1 MAETQVTRQASTF
14 PWLQHYPPS
23 TPHNVD
29 DKLGKTLVDL
39 LEESKQQYA
48 SRPAVESFGVSL
60 TYAQVDE
67 IANKVAGFLQ
77 AKGLVKGDRVAIF
90 MPNVAAYIP
99 ILFGVLKAGGIV
111 VNTNPLYTPRELTHQ
126 MKDSGAKFIFFLSLF
141 EKTVAAADKA
151 VSFDTMVRVEV
162 GDLLGLKG
170 RLISVVA
177 RRKQGVTK
185 KDRQSQAISLQ
196 TALKEGAKHG
206 FVPVPITPDDL
217 AFLQYTGG
225 TTGVSK
231 GAMLQHSNVQ
241 ANTEQCVA
249 WFDPVLDRENK
260 RHIMIGA
267 LPLYHIFAL
276 TGCAFF
282 TLRIGG
288 TALLITNPRDLK
300 TFTTTLRKRPFTIFV
315 GINTLFSALADHPD
329 FPNADFSHLSVCIG
343 GGMATKSIVAEK
355 WKKITGFPIIEG
367 YGLSE
372 TSPGATFNS
381 PRIDCFTGAIGFPW
395 PSTEVR
401 ILDAEGQPVAEGEIG
416 EIAIKGPQVMRGYW
430 NRPEETARVF
440 TEDGFFRSG
449 DMGLMLPDGQFKLVD
464 RLKEMI
470 NVSGFNVYPNEVED
484 VIIQMPEVKDIA
496 VVGLPDDHSGEA
508 VTAFVIKRD
517 ENLTEQQIR
526 DYCRETLTGYKVPKK
541 VVFKE
546 ELPKSNV
553 GKVLRR
559 VLYEEAVGGK
569 NLA

>member
-1 MAETQVTRQASTF
+1 MAETEVAGKAPSF
-14 PWLQHYPPS
+14 PWLEHYPPS

-29 DKLGKTLVDL
+29 GKLGRTLIELFED
-39 LEESKQQYA
+39 SKREYA
-48 SRPAVESFGVSL
+48 TRPAIESFGASL
-60 TYAQVDE
+60 TYARVGEIADE
-67 IANKVAGFLQ
+67 IASFLQ

-99 ILFGVLKAGGIV
+99 IIFGVLKAGGIV

-126 MKDSGAKFIFFLSLF
+126 MQDSGAKFIFFLSLF
-141 EKTVAAADKA
+141 EKTVAAANETIA
-151 VSFDTMVRVEV
+151 FDTMVRVEV

-170 RLISVVA
+170 RLISYVA
-177 RRKQGVTK
+177 CRKQGVTK
-185 KDRQSQAISLQ
+185 KDRQPRAISLKD
-196 TALKEGAKHG
+196 ALKEGAKHS
-206 FVPVPITPDDL
+206 FTPVPIAPEDL

-241 ANTEQCVA
+241 ANVEQCVA

-260 RHIMIGA
+260 RPIMIGA

-276 TGCAFF
+276 TACAFF

-300 TFTTTLRKRPFTIFV
+300 TFTATLRKRRFTIFV
-315 GINTLFSALADHPD
+315 GLNTLFSALADHPD
-329 FPNADFSHLSVCIG
+329 FAKADFSHLSVCIG
-343 GGMATKSIVAEK
+343 GGMATKSVVAAK
-355 WKKITGFPIIEG
+355 WKEITGFPIIEG

-381 PRIDCFTGAIGFPW
+381 PYIDCFTGTIGYPW

-401 ILDAEGQPVAEGEIG
+401 ILDTDGQPVAEGEIG

-430 NRPEETARVF
+430 NRSEETARVF

-464 RLKEMI
+464 RLKELI
-470 NVSGFNVYPNEVED
+470 IVSGFNVYPNEVED
-484 VIIQMPEVKDIA
+484 IIIQMPQVKDVA
-496 VVGLPDDHSGEA
+496 VVGLPDEHSGEA
-508 VTAFVIKRD
+508 VTAFIIKRD
-517 ENLTEQQIR
+517 DTLSEQQVR
-526 DYCRETLTGYKVPKK
+526 DHCRKELTGYKVPKK
-541 VVFKE
+541 VIFRE
-546 ELPKSNV
+546 DLPKSNV

-559 VLYEEAVGGK
+559 VLYEETVGEAK
-569 NLA
+569 